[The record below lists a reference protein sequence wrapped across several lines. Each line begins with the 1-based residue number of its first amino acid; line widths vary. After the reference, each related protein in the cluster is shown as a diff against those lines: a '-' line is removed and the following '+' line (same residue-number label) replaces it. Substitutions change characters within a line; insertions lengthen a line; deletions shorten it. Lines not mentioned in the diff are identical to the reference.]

1 MSQAWSPQQRG
12 EAERQPRFKALGE
25 GQKFGVTPH
34 VRWPLGNALTRNGP
48 AQRVIVVGNFQGG
61 ETIVADG
68 AGLVSPCPSAFAAPQ
83 FVVRHVATRF
93 PGFALQFFRSCRAA
107 ASSRIRAR
115 KSGQKS
121 KGLLFQE
128 KEKRLSESKY
138 SALTESHV
146 PCFQER
152 VGTSQMGYMIP
163 VRLPWRHR
171 ARPSATLHE
180 IQVHPEG

>member
-1 MSQAWSPQQRG
+1 MSQAWSPQQRS
-12 EAERQPRFKALGE
+12 EADRQPRFKALRE
-25 GQKFGVTPH
+25 RQKFGVTPH

-107 ASSRIRAR
+107 ASSRRRAR
-115 KSGQKS
+115 KSGQKAKAS
-121 KGLLFQE
+121 CSR
-128 KEKRLSESKY
+128 KRK
-138 SALTESHV
+138 
-146 PCFQER
+146 R
-152 VGTSQMGYMIP
+152 GYRKANTA
-163 VRLPWRHR
+163 RLPNPMFPVSRRELAPVSWD
-171 ARPSATLHE
+171 
-180 IQVHPEG
+180 I